1 MSKFKVVLTDNIFPD
16 LDIEREMLDKVNADL
31 VEVTDPATLAAE
43 MKDADAVINT
53 YAQLS
58 AEMIEGMDHCR
69 LVIRNGIGVNTIDV
83 DACSRKGIMVGNI
96 PTYCI
101 EEVATHA
108 ITHMLTLNRK
118 MITYDRSVR
127 TGVWDVKKGIPI
139 HSVVGATLGLV
150 GFGKIPRLVATRAQ
164 ALGMNVIAYDPFV
177 KAEDASAAG
186 AELVEMEALLSRS
199 DFISIH
205 CPLTPDTRGMFNY
218 EAFQAMKD
226 TAYLINTARGPIINE
241 PDLVRAL
248 KEGII
253 GGAGLDVLMDDHGG
267 AGNPLFA
274 LDNVV
279 LTPHAA
285 WYSEESIVRR
295 RTQTVESVI
304 EVLEGREPF
313 SFVNRNKIAK

>member
-1 MSKFKVVLTDNIFPD
+1 MSRFKVVLTDNIFPD
-16 LDIEREMLDKVNADL
+16 LDIEREMLKNVDAQL
-31 VEVTDPATLAAE
+31 VEVTDPKTLADE

-53 YAQLS
+53 YAQLE

-69 LVIRNGIGVNTIDV
+69 LVIRNGIGLNTIDV
-83 DACSRKGIMVGNI
+83 DACNRKGIMVGNI

-108 ITHMLTLNRK
+108 VAHILTLNRK
-118 MITYDRSVR
+118 MIPYDKSVR

-150 GFGKIPRLVATRAQ
+150 GFGKIPRLVATRAM
-164 ALGMNVIAYDPFV
+164 ALGMNIITYDPFV
-177 KAEDASAAG
+177 SAEEAKSAG
-186 AELVEMEALLSRS
+186 AEKVEMDDLLAKS

-205 CPLTPDTRGMFNY
+205 CPLTPDTRGMFDY
-218 EAFQAMKD
+218 AAFQAMKD
-226 TAYLINTARGPIINE
+226 GAYIINTARGPIINE

-248 KEGII
+248 EDGLI

-267 AGNPLFA
+267 AGNPLFRF
-274 LDNVV
+274 DNVV
-279 LTPHAA
+279 RTPHAA
-285 WYSEESIVRR
+285 WYSEESILRR

-313 SFVNRNKIAK
+313 SFVNRDKLAK